1 MSLKSFDLNISNFG
15 RWIAVIGV
23 IWLISSL
30 GLGWLVN
37 GFLILIALLL
47 LVPVLGFFGFRFWL
61 QSNLIQDACPVCHYE
76 FTGLNK
82 TQLQCPNC
90 SEPLQVVQG
99 KFNRLT
105 PAGTIDVQAVEVS
118 SQSRDDA

>member
-1 MSLKSFDLNISNFG
+1 MSLKSFDLNISNLG

-23 IWLISSL
+23 AWLIGTV

-37 GFLILIALLL
+37 WFLILLGLLI
-47 LVPVLGFFGFRFWL
+47 LVPVIGFFGFRYWL
-61 QSNLIQDACPVCHYE
+61 QSNLIQDNCPVCHHE

-82 TQLQCPNC
+82 TQLPCPNC
-90 SEPLQVVQG
+90 SEPLQVIQG
-99 KFNRLT
+99 KFNRFT

-118 SQSRDDA
+118 SQSRDD

>member
-1 MSLKSFDLNISNFG
+1 MSLKSFDLNISNLG
-15 RWIAVIGV
+15 RWIAIIGV
-23 IWLISSL
+23 AWLIGTL

-37 GFLILIALLL
+37 GFLILIGLLL

-61 QSNLIQDACPVCHYE
+61 QRNLIQDACPVCHYK

-90 SEPLQVVQG
+90 SEPLQVQG

-118 SQSRDDA
+118 SQSRDD

>member
-1 MSLKSFDLNISNFG
+1 MSLKSFDLNISSLG

-23 IWLISSL
+23 FWLIGTV

-37 GFLILIALLL
+37 WFLILIGLLL
-47 LVPVLGFFGFRFWL
+47 LVPFLGFFGFRFWL
-61 QSNLIQDACPVCHYE
+61 QNNLIQDTCPVCQYE

-105 PAGTIDVQAVEVS
+105 LAGTIDVQAIEVS
-118 SQSRDDA
+118 SQSRDG

>member
-61 QSNLIQDACPVCHYE
+61 QSNLIQDACPVCDYE